1 MVHHTTHITAQHPG
15 HRLSEDKLVE
25 FDLCQCLLCGTV
37 LSGTSATRTSHRRR
51 QSQRT
56 RLNGIGPTNPT
67 PQPLSLDFLEAPS
80 KEDRAWLSTRP
91 RTLRILHRT
100 EFRTWIQK
108 IRAVPTGYAAKN
120 EKRRHEAQIRV
131 LDLPRLYLQPKS
143 KEGDEGADNEKND
156 TTGEGAPP
164 PPLQPQVDYGPTH
177 DDSDAATG
185 EDDDYWDREFSVS
198 SVGPQHT
205 TEEQKGK
212 AHKRTIARVMRFLHV
227 EGRQGGR
234 TEAGGDAPSP
244 TCRGP
249 PSRTPP

>member
-156 TTGEGAPP
+156 TTGEGRRHHPSTTSRLRADTRRQRRRHRRRRR
-164 PPLQPQVDYGPTH
+164 LLGQGVLRLKCG
-177 DDSDAATG
+177 SATYHRG
-185 EDDDYWDREFSVS
+185 
-198 SVGPQHT
+198 T
-205 TEEQKGK
+205 KGK
-212 AHKRTIARVMRFLHV
+212 RTK
-227 EGRQGGR
+227 E
-234 TEAGGDAPSP
+234 PSP
-244 TCRGP
+244 E
-249 PSRTPP
+249 